1 LYLGH
6 NFQTV
11 KARKPVKDSK
21 GADFRLVF

>member
-11 KARKPVKDSK
+11 NARKSVKGSK